1 MRSRIHAVTVL
12 VLGLVV
18 LALVAGAGQA
28 AAGQQPRGT
37 DARQIG
43 WAARPEPVPEP
54 CPSAPPPSAPPS
66 APAGDR
72 RGNAVVTDIA
82 LLLALGFRP
91 RSCCGG
97 LKPPSTPKSTNRA
110 RKPATPT
117 TASGTC

>member
-1 MRSRIHAVTVL
+1 MQTVTVL
-12 VLGLVV
+12 GLIV
-18 LALVAGAGQA
+18 LALVGGAWQATAGRPPGASAPQIGWA
-28 AAGQQPRGT
+28 SAP
-37 DARQIG
+37 QIG
-43 WAARPEPVPEP
+43 WAARPKPVPEP
-54 CPSAPPPSAPPS
+54 RPSDPPPS